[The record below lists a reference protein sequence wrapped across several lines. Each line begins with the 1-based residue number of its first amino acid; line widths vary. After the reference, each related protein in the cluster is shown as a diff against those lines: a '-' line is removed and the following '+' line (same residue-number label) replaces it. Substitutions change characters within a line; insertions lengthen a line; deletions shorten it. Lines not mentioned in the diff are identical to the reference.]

1 MGMLGN
7 NFRIL
12 ITEKKREGLGR
23 WMELQRYLK
32 YIIFLVKKTIAQY
45 QHLYIWVVGMFYIF
59 HN

>member
-1 MGMLGN
+1 MGILGT
-7 NFRIL
+7 NFQIL

-23 WMELQRYLK
+23 WMELQQYLK

>member
-1 MGMLGN
+1 MIDTNIRL
-7 NFRIL
+7 L
-12 ITEKKREGLGR
+12 ITEKKREGLGK
-23 WMELQRYLK
+23 WMELERYLN